1 MNVTSAKYLK
11 PLNDDGSIVDGS
23 DNTSILAV
31 IDGVTMQIPVN
42 EDNRHYKEIME
53 LVEAGELTIADAE

>member
-53 LVEAGELTIADAE
+53 LVEDGELTIADAE